1 MGHLGSSLGPHW
13 RTFLLRPMLFVL
25 NLPKIEVHTLRLRN
39 EFIVNETRFVGLSL
53 CINTLSPNNL
63 TRFYHYCLLA
73 LSGEV
78 VVLM

>member
-1 MGHLGSSLGPHW
+1 M
-13 RTFLLRPMLFVL
+13 
-25 NLPKIEVHTLRLRN
+25 RLRN

-53 CINTLSPNNL
+53 CINTLSPNSL

-78 VVLM
+78 VVPM